1 MTRNVT
7 SNGILSTI
15 SWFYHLDC
23 FLTPKLFEFLDSNI
37 LSLHSV
43 ISIKHVSRMSNYKD
57 ITLII
62 LDASVAVSLND
73 LVGSLIV
80 SPKVIGNDT
89 AIAMGTGYK
98 RERCE
103 DLKKVKNYFCLHHE
117 EIISSEPPPLSQ
129 PSES

>member
-1 MTRNVT
+1 
-7 SNGILSTI
+7 
-15 SWFYHLDC
+15 
-23 FLTPKLFEFLDSNI
+23 
-37 LSLHSV
+37 
-43 ISIKHVSRMSNYKD
+43 MSNYKD

-73 LVGSLIV
+73 LVGSLIM